1 MESNGETDS
10 LLVEAL
16 KTVQNATY
24 DALCNS
30 FDTRTAVA
38 RIASLITEYNS
49 IDQSMIATSRTADI
63 ARWITSMVNVFGLNS
78 QPDADGTSIGWSG
91 IDVPESAKPYVSTI
105 SQIRFELRT
114 KTMSSQGIS
123 IQDIQDLEQT
133 IPKTTKD
140 DNVASAPYRKVL
152 ENLRTEIAGLQEAAN
167 LPKATLSLCDRIR
180 DIDLWNTGVYLEDRD
195 GEPALIRPVTRELR
209 AARTEKEDRERQKLK
224 AREEREKQA
233 TAKAD
238 KGRLSHL
245 DMFRTNEYS
254 AWDEEGV
261 PTKDKQ
267 GADITK
273 SREKKLRKEW
283 TAQKK
288 LHEAW
293 VQVNAAPN
301 MTSQGSDGS

>member
-10 LLVEAL
+10 LLAEAL
-16 KTVQNATY
+16 RTAQDAAY

-30 FDTRTAVA
+30 FDTRTVAA

-49 IDQSMIATSRTADI
+49 IDPSLIATSKTAEI
-63 ARWITSMVNVFGLNS
+63 ARWVTSMVTVFGLNS
-78 QPDADGTSIGWSG
+78 QPDADGISIGWSG
-91 IDVPESAKPYVSTI
+91 IDVPEVAKPYVSTV
-105 SQIRFELRT
+105 SQIRYELRT

-123 IQDIQDLEQT
+123 IQDVRDLERK
-133 IPKTTKD
+133 IPETTKD
-140 DNVASAPYRKVL
+140 DNAASAPYRKVL
-152 ENLRTEIAGLQEAAN
+152 ENLRAEIAGLQEAAN
-167 LPKATLSLCDRIR
+167 LPKAILSLCDRIR
-180 DIDLWNTGVYLEDRD
+180 DVYLWSTGVYLEDRD

-209 AARTEKEDRERQKLK
+209 AARTEKEDRERQKQK

-233 TAKAD
+233 AEKAD

-254 AWDEEGV
+254 AWNEGGV
-261 PTKDKQ
+261 PTKDKH

-293 VQVNAAPN
+293 VQANTAPHG
-301 MTSQGSDGS
+301 TSQGSGG

>member
-1 MESNGETDS
+1 M
-10 LLVEAL
+10 
-16 KTVQNATY
+16 
-24 DALCNS
+24 
-30 FDTRTAVA
+30 A
-38 RIASLITEYNS
+38 RISSLITEYNS
-49 IDQSMIATSRTADI
+49 IDQSMIATSKTAEI
-63 ARWITSMVNVFGLNS
+63 ARWVTSMVNVFGLNS
-78 QPDADGTSIGWSG
+78 QPDADGKSIGWSG
-91 IDVPESAKPYVSTI
+91 IDVPEYAKPYVSTI
-105 SQIRFELRT
+105 SQMRYELRT
-114 KTMSSQGIS
+114 KTMSSEGIS
-123 IQDIQDLEQT
+123 LQDIRDLEQT

-140 DNVASAPYRKVL
+140 DNAASEPYRKVL

-167 LPKATLSLCDRIR
+167 LPKAILSLCDRIR
-180 DIDLWNTGVYLEDRD
+180 DVDLWNTGVYLEDRD

-209 AARTEKEDRERQKLK
+209 AARTEKEDRERQKQK

-233 TAKAD
+233 VAKAD

-254 AWDEEGV
+254 AWDEGGV

-293 VQVNAAPN
+293 VQANAAPN
-301 MTSQGSDGS
+301 GTSQGSDGS